1 MLVENKKLE
10 IKPSRNIDSS
20 EVFGTTKKILVPSFS
35 EKTEL
40 VPNIDKSY
48 VFDDLTTTSILMG
61 FKYNKKVLIQGLH
74 GTGKSSHI
82 EQIAARLNWPC
93 LRINLDGHISRFDLL
108 GKDGIT
114 LKGEKQIT
122 TFKEGLLPWAIKNPV
137 ALVFDEYDAGRPDVM
152 FVIQRVLEAEG
163 KLTLLDQN
171 TVITPNPFFR
181 IFGTCNTLG
190 LGDTSRLYYGTQ
202 NLNQGQLDRWNIF
215 SALNF
220 LKPKTEVQ
228 IIKNKLTK
236 GKKKTLEIVPK
247 MVQLANLIRD
257 AFKSSELSVIMSPR
271 TCIIWAENYEIFGD
285 IDQAFKLSFL
295 NKCEQNDK
303 KIINEFYQRC
313 FGRELLKNQDNEQ

>member
-1 MLVENKKLE
+1 MLLENSKIDNKP
-10 IKPSRNIDSS
+10 IKEIDSS
-20 EVFGTTKKILVPSFS
+20 KLFGTAKKIMVPSFS
-35 EKTEL
+35 QKSDL
-40 VPNIDKSY
+40 VPEIDKGY
-48 VFDDLTTTSILMG
+48 VFDDATTTSILMG
-61 FKYNKKVLIQGLH
+61 FKYNKKVLVQGLH

-108 GKDGIT
+108 GKDGIA
-114 LKGEKQIT
+114 LKDQKQIT

-137 ALVFDEYDAGRPDVM
+137 ALVLDEYDAGRPDVM

-171 TVITPNPFFR
+171 SIITPNPFFR

-190 LGDTSRLYYGTQ
+190 LGDTSGLYYGTQ

-220 LKPKTEVQ
+220 LDPKIEEK

-236 GKKKTLEIVPK
+236 GSKKVFGSVSK
-247 MVQLANLIRD
+247 MVQLANLVRD
-257 AFKSSELSVIMSPR
+257 AFKSSEISVIMSPR

-295 NKCEQNDK
+295 NKCDQNDK
-303 KIINEFYQRC
+303 KVINEFYQRC
-313 FGRELLKNQDNEQ
+313 FGRDLISSEE

>member
-1 MLVENKKLE
+1 MQVENNYIDIRPQKQL
-10 IKPSRNIDSS
+10 DSS
-20 EVFGTTKKILVPSFS
+20 KVFGISKKILVPYFS
-35 EKTEL
+35 EKSEL
-40 VPNIDKSY
+40 VPEVDEGY
-48 VFDDLTTTSILMG
+48 VFDDSTTTSILMG

-74 GTGKSSHI
+74 GTGKSSHL

-93 LRINLDGHISRFDLL
+93 IRINLDGHISRFDLL
-108 GKDGIT
+108 GKDTII
-114 LKGEKQIT
+114 LKDQKQVT

-171 TVITPNPFFR
+171 TVIKPNPFFR

-190 LGDTSRLYYGTQ
+190 LGDTSGLYYGTQ

-215 SALNF
+215 CALNF
-220 LKPKTEVQ
+220 LKPEIEEK
-228 IIKNKLTK
+228 IIKNKIK
-236 GKKKTLEIVPK
+236 RNNKKVNDSIKN
-247 MVQLANLIRD
+247 MVKLANLVRE
-257 AFKSSELSVIMSPR
+257 AFKSSEISVIMSPR

-285 IDQAFKLSFL
+285 IDHAFKLSFL
-295 NKCEQNDK
+295 NKCDQNDK

-313 FGRELLKNQDNEQ
+313 FSRELINI

>member
-1 MLVENKKLE
+1 
-10 IKPSRNIDSS
+10 
-20 EVFGTTKKILVPSFS
+20 
-35 EKTEL
+35 
-40 VPNIDKSY
+40 
-48 VFDDLTTTSILMG
+48 MG

-74 GTGKSSHI
+74 GTGKSSHL

-93 LRINLDGHISRFDLL
+93 IRINLDGHISRFDLL
-108 GKDGIT
+108 GKDTIT
-114 LKGEKQIT
+114 LKDQKQIT

-171 TVITPNPFFR
+171 TVINPNPFFR

-190 LGDTSRLYYGTQ
+190 LGDTSGLYYGTQ

-215 SALNF
+215 CALNF
-220 LKPKTEVQ
+220 LKPEIEEK
-228 IIKNKLTK
+228 IIKNKL
-236 GKKKTLEIVPK
+236 KKTNKKVRDSVVN
-247 MVQLANLIRD
+247 MVKLANLVRD
-257 AFKSSELSVIMSPR
+257 AFKSSEISVIMSPR

-285 IDQAFKLSFL
+285 IDHAFKLSFL
-295 NKCEQNDK
+295 NKCDQNDK

-313 FGRELLKNQDNEQ
+313 FSRELLNT